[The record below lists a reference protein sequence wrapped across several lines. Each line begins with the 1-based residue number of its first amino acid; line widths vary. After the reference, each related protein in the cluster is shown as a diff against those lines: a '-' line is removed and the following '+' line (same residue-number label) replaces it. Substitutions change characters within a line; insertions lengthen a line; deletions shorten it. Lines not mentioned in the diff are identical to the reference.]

1 MAYATG
7 IRESFERSFALY
19 RDLVA
24 SLDEAD
30 LDAKLPGLRSNTI
43 GQQLWCV
50 IGARES
56 YSRAVRAGA
65 WEGFSCSLDYGRTAD
80 KEAVREALQR
90 SEEAVSEALIGPE
103 RQNDARI
110 RHILDLLKHEAQ
122 HHGQLIRYLY
132 GLRLDIPESWK
143 ARYALDD

>member
-1 MAYATG
+1 MSYATG

-30 LDAKLPGLRSNTI
+30 LDSKLPGLRSNTI

-50 IGARES
+50 VGARES
-56 YSRAVRAGA
+56 YSRAIRAGA
-65 WEGFSCSLDYGRTAD
+65 WDGFSCSLDYDRTAD
-80 KEAVREALQR
+80 KEAVHEALQR
-90 SEEAVSEALIGPE
+90 SAAAVSEALAGFDG
-103 RQNDARI
+103 QDDARI
-110 RHILDLLKHEAQ
+110 RLILDLLEHEAQ
-122 HHGQLIRYLY
+122 HHGQVIRYLY
-132 GLRLDIPESWK
+132 GLRFEIPESWK

>member
-1 MAYATG
+1 MAYAAS

-19 RDLVA
+19 RDLIV

-65 WEGFSCSLDYGRTAD
+65 WAGFSCSLDYDRTAD
-80 KEAVREALQR
+80 KEAVLAALQR
-90 SEEAVSEALIGPE
+90 SEEAVAEALAGFDG
-103 RQNDARI
+103 QDDARN
-110 RHILDLLKHEAQ
+110 RLILDLLEHEAQ

-132 GLRLDIPESWK
+132 GLNLEIPESWK
-143 ARYALDD
+143 ARYALED